1 MRLLHRYLMN
11 FFPVRTRM
19 RMVTDAADAVRL
31 LQSLRCDARGA
42 DDLLLRLVSEFEAS
56 PPSEEETMRLSVLH
70 QSERGRGSAGEYATL
85 TLWLSVV
92 LFLSEARRQQPRVQV
107 RLSLYDFGVKVSL
120 AARNDKMSCRK

>member
-1 MRLLHRYLMN
+1 
-11 FFPVRTRM
+11 
-19 RMVTDAADAVRL
+19 MVTDAADAVRL

-92 LFLSEARRQQPRVQV
+92 LFLSEASRRQPKVEV
-107 RLSLYDFGVKVSL
+107 LLSPSGIGVSL
-120 AARNDKMSCRK
+120 TTKIK

>member
-1 MRLLHRYLMN
+1 MRLLPRYLMN

-19 RMVTDAADAVRL
+19 RMVADAADAVRL

-92 LFLSEARRQQPRVQV
+92 LFLSEASRRQPKVEV
-107 RLSLYDFGVKVSL
+107 LLSPSGIGVSL
-120 AARNDKMSCRK
+120 TTKIK